1 MPPACRPV
9 AVGRSSLARKVTG
22 GGRLVLREKMVFAF
36 PGFVSEGADSVQQTP
51 RDRCAFRRGDRTPP
65 FRAFSAWKNAG
76 NTRISIPSWQGQAS
90 SMSISRS
97 LLRRIA
103 K

>member
-1 MPPACRPV
+1 M
-9 AVGRSSLARKVTG
+9 
-22 GGRLVLREKMVFAF
+22 LREKMPFAF
-36 PGFVSEGADSVQQTP
+36 PGFVSERADSAQQTP
-51 RDRCAFRRGDRTPP
+51 RDRCASRRDDRTPP
-65 FRAFSAWKNAG
+65 FRAFSTWKNAG
-76 NTRISIPSWQGQAS
+76 NTRISITSWQGQVS